1 MDKFI
6 DQILTTLFRVA
17 DYVVCKCSSSSDE
30 PAENYLPTKTIRF
43 SQEDFVP
50 DC

>member
-6 DQILTTLFRVA
+6 DQTLTMLFRVA
-17 DYVVCKCSSSSDE
+17 DYVVSKCSSSSDD
-30 PAENYLPTKTIRF
+30 PAESYLPTKTIRF
-43 SQEDFVP
+43 SKEDVVP